1 MRHREDHLELE
12 TAERLLARSTVEDA
26 VSGGRAESVV
36 HKLFH
41 AGGCSSDAQ
50 QRATVVGRW

>member
-1 MRHREDHLELE
+1 MRHREDHLKLE
-12 TAERLLARSTVEDA
+12 TAERLPARSTVEDA
-26 VSGGRAESVV
+26 VSGGRAESMV

-50 QRATVVGRW
+50 Q